1 MKSFRLVLL
10 LAFVVLC
17 GGCGFSEANHNIK
30 NSEALRIGMTKEEVI
45 TVMGKP
51 IQNETYTKPDIWY
64 YYIRPNWIDGLA
76 TEDECMPLV
85 FKDGKLIGWGNEYY
99 AKSRLLPPAAKF

>member
-1 MKSFRLVLL
+1 MKFFRLVLL
-10 LAFVVLC
+10 LVLVSFFS
-17 GGCGFSEANHNIK
+17 GCGFSEANRNLQ
-30 NSEALRIGMTKEEVI
+30 NSGALRIGMTKEEVLA
-45 TVMGKP
+45 VMGKP
-51 IQNETYTKPDIWY
+51 VQNETYTKPDLWY

-99 AKSRLLPPAAKF
+99 ARSRLLPQSTGK